1 MRLAILC
8 QFGLIASVHALG
20 FANGVKIG
28 EVTPD
33 SAVLWT
39 RLTAADE
46 AENRVASWN
55 AEDPHWRAPGLSGHL
70 TFRYWPENRPEA
82 AKETPPVK
90 VGADTDF
97 CHQVRVAG
105 LLPATNYAFSA
116 IGRSG
121 DDSAGFTAS
130 FTTAPA
136 DDSGAPVTFVVSTCQ
151 DFPRRDDTQNG
162 HRIYRSMLELG
173 PAFFIQTGDTLY
185 YDKPKP
191 FAKDLATAR
200 YKWNRLYALPNL
212 REFHR
217 RIPTYW
223 MHDDHDLLKNDCW
236 PGQRYGDLTWDQGLK
251 IWHEQVP
258 QSDLPYR
265 RFRWGRHLEIWL
277 PEGREHRS
285 PNPMKDGPE
294 KSIFGDAQWKWLE
307 DSMRR
312 SDATFKLF
320 VSATPV
326 VGPDRKNKNDNHANE
341 GFAHEGERLRRFL
354 SAIPG
359 CFVINGDRHWQY
371 HSVDAETGLHEF
383 GCGPA
388 SDLHAGGWKPGDRRP
403 EHRFLRVK
411 GGFASISVEAG
422 RAVVT
427 HHDVDG
433 KPVHRTEIER

>member
-1 MRLAILC
+1 MRFLLLLALTSS
-8 QFGLIASVHALG
+8 AHALG

-39 RLTAADE
+39 RLTEAPE
-46 AENRVASWN
+46 AENRTEAWKP
-55 AEDPHWRAPGLSGHL
+55 EDPHWRAPGRDGHV

-82 AKETPPVK
+82 ARETPSVR

-97 CHQVRVAG
+97 CHQVRLDG
-105 LLPATNYAFSA
+105 LLPATSYAFSA

-121 DDSAGFTAS
+121 DDAAGFTAS

-136 DDSGAPVTFVVSTCQ
+136 DDSDARVLFTVSTCQ
-151 DFPRRDDTQNG
+151 DFPRRDDPDRG
-162 HRIYRSMLELG
+162 HRIYRSMLELD

-185 YDKPKP
+185 YDKPHP

-251 IWHEQVP
+251 VWHEQVP

-265 RFRWGRHLEIWL
+265 SFRWGRHLEIWL
-277 PEGREHRS
+277 PEGRENRS

-307 DSMRR
+307 DSMRD

-388 SDLHAGGWKPGDRRP
+388 SDPHAGGWKPGDRRP

-411 GGFASISVEAG
+411 GGFASISIEAG
-422 RAVVT
+422 QAVVT
-427 HHDVDG
+427 HHDVGG
-433 KPVHRTEIER
+433 KPVHRTEIDR